1 MAQVMA
7 HMGGPQRAT
16 EQQVF
21 AAYDQ
26 AVGPRLR
33 QQTCADH
40 LRGGTL
46 YVRVSSSA
54 MAHQITLLKGE
65 LLSRMAAHLPPG
77 KVNDLRTRVG
87 QID

>member
-7 HMGGPQRAT
+7 HMGGHQRAN

-21 AAYDQ
+21 AAYDE

-33 QQTCADH
+33 LQTCADN
-40 LRGGTL
+40 LRAGTL
-46 YVRVSSSA
+46 YVRVASSA

-65 LLSRMAAHLPPG
+65 ILARMAERLPPG
-77 KVNDLRTRVG
+77 KVSDLRTRVG
-87 QID
+87 KIE

>member
-7 HMGGPQRAT
+7 HMGGQQRAN

-21 AAYDQ
+21 AAYDE

-46 YVRVSSSA
+46 YVRVVSSA

-65 LLSRMAAHLPPG
+65 ILARMAERLPPG

-87 QID
+87 KID

>member
-1 MAQVMA
+1 MMARL
-7 HMGGPQRAT
+7 GGQQRAS
-16 EQQVF
+16 EHQVF

-26 AVGPRLR
+26 AVGTRLR

-40 LRGGTL
+40 LHGGTL
-46 YVRVSSSA
+46 YVRVASSA

-65 LLSRMAAHLPPG
+65 ILARMADHLPPG

>member
-1 MAQVMA
+1 MAQVMT
-7 HMGGPQRAT
+7 HMGGAQRAT

-33 QQTCADH
+33 PQTRADH

-46 YVRVSSSA
+46 YVRVASSA

-65 LLSRMAAHLPPG
+65 LLARMAAHLPPG

>member
-1 MAQVMA
+1 MAKVMA
-7 HMGGPQRAT
+7 HMGGQQRAN

-21 AAYDQ
+21 AAYDE

-33 QQTCADH
+33 QQTCADS
-40 LRGGTL
+40 LRAGTL
-46 YVRVSSSA
+46 YVRVASSA

-65 LLSRMAAHLPPG
+65 ILSRMAPHLPPD
-77 KVNDLRTRVG
+77 KVRDIRTRVG